1 MAVPRSLRDKQEP
14 AWMQQPPAEESDE
27 EQDLYCTDCEGTKAQ
42 GLLHSGSHLRG
53 TLGFF
58 CVTAPL
64 EEETGPEITQTGPD
78 YPTSIPE

>member
-1 MAVPRSLRDKQEP
+1 MAVTRSLRDKQEP
-14 AWMQQPPAEESDE
+14 AWTQQPPAE
-27 EQDLYCTDCEGTKAQ
+27 EQDLYCTDCVGTKAQ
-42 GLLHSGSHLRG
+42 GLLNSGSRLRG